1 MNKRKLNFGVCFE
14 SNHSTE
20 LKENKLVEISYERA
34 HELIY
39 G

>member
-1 MNKRKLNFGVCFE
+1 MDERKLNFGVCFE
-14 SNHSTE
+14 SNHSIE
-20 LKENKLVEISYERA
+20 SRENKLVEMSYERI